1 MHCVWA
7 SFEYLDV
14 EECEQSPDNI
24 IFTQANIEHCE
35 ENATFAVWFIYAYI
49 PFILSL
55 CEMQTFIV
63 L

>member
-35 ENATFAVWFIYAYI
+35 ENATFAV
-49 PFILSL
+49 
-55 CEMQTFIV
+55 
-63 L
+63 